1 MTWEKGKLGQAG
13 SLDENMLWEPD
24 LHEMLKIAGF
34 KTLESTGGILS
45 LRTDLPLVGAHW
57 ILGVVL
63 LLAVL
68 AVRSNTARCVG
79 RAFLLGAR
87 RK

>member
-1 MTWEKGKLGQAG
+1 MCERLT
-13 SLDENMLWEPD
+13 
-24 LHEMLKIAGF
+24 IAGF
-34 KTLESTGGILS
+34 KTPESTGGILS
-45 LRTDLPLVGAHW
+45 LQTDLPLVGTHW
-57 ILGVVL
+57 GLGVVL

-68 AVRSNTARCVG
+68 AVQSNTARCVG